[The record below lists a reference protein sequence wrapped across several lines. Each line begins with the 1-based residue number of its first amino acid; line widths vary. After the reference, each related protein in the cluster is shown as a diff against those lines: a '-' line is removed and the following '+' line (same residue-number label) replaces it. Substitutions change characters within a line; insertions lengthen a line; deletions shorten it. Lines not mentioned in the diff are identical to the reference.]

1 MCSFTGRVE
10 AQTVIP
16 VFFTFFL
23 KQGKPIGCPEMGI
36 TEHSSGLSLTWASK
50 AVSGE
55 TLWAGASVW
64 ARGVDALS
72 IYAALVGSI
81 RALVQ
86 ICVRS
91 QPDKEDQQGRWD
103 ILMQGEGGTC
113 KSVSQPKPV
122 LF

>member
-1 MCSFTGRVE
+1 MV
-10 AQTVIP
+10 
-16 VFFTFFL
+16 FL
-23 KQGKPIGCPEMGI
+23 KQGKHIWCPEVGI
-36 TEHSSGLSLTWASK
+36 WEHSTGLSLTWASK
-50 AVSGE
+50 AISGE

-64 ARGVDALS
+64 TRGVDTLS

-91 QPDKEDQQGRWD
+91 QHDKDQQWRWD
-103 ILMQGEGGTC
+103 ILMQGEGGTY
-113 KSVSQPKPV
+113 KSVSQPKPI